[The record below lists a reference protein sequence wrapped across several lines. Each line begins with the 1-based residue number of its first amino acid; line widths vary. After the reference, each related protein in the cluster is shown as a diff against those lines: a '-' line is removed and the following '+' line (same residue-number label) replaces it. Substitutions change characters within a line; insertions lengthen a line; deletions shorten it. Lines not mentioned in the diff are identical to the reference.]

1 MSPGDPTRLASNVGE
16 SAAKYR
22 ASLASSARLTAEV
35 NDLPL
40 AFPAELNGWPDLI
53 AAETRLYKSR
63 RAQLADTEAEL
74 RDALASVNKELAITQ
89 RLEKSGAASHV
100 EVLRLQRQK
109 AI

>member
-1 MSPGDPTRLASNVGE
+1 MWVKVRQ
-16 SAAKYR
+16 KYR

-35 NDLPL
+35 SDLPL

-74 RDALASVNKELAITQ
+74 RDALASVNKELAHYPASG
-89 RLEKSGAASHV
+89 EKRRGQSC
-100 EVLRLQRQK
+100 
-109 AI
+109 